1 MGKDLS
7 KSSTDIPMN
16 NWSDFFERITHTH
29 QGWLVNII
37 TMKNDVGA
45 REWENGLPLEG
56 LTHQLD
62 NNISCVSIIVQQDS
76 VPHGHFLYSIKGATQ
91 ITFEQSEND
100 GYLKLHVKAAKNIIS
115 TITFQRAAVPDQQA
129 YPITPPPSL

>member
-1 MGKDLS
+1 M
-7 KSSTDIPMN
+7 I
-16 NWSDFFERITHTH
+16 FFESFTHTH
-29 QGWLVNII
+29 QGWLVNITI
-37 TMKNDVGA
+37 MRNDVGA

-76 VPHGHFLYSIKGATQ
+76 VPHGHLLYSIKGATQ

-100 GYLKLHVKAAKNIIS
+100 EYLKLYVKSVKNVMT

-129 YPITPPPSL
+129 NPITPPPSLKKKFT